1 MSYGKSY
8 KCSICDLD
16 IDEDFEEEVIEET
29 PMISESKE
37 NAEKEEERRL
47 DAELDKCT
55 EMFHDYLKSKSSTEA
70 MDDIE
75 KAIDR
80 FCGKSGTRR
89 FQVTLQTAH

>member
-1 MSYGKSY
+1 MNNFMSP
-8 KCSICDLD
+8 CVCDLD